1 MNQEVRLATKNDR
14 PTGVTER
21 REKLKNELLVELRKS
36 GVDTTKRRFLKTELI
51 TLCAQHSIPI
61 FVDEMN
67 VEPGWFN
74 KPKGMLQILFER
86 GWIDETKVKTPRS
99 MSYSKE
105 GKKDKH
111 FDEDGK
117 LNDVGREF
125 CLTHLLS
132 ECIDFKSEKSDLE
145 HLASELSNNRNK
157 SSILFTPK
165 FHCELAGE
173 GIEYAWG
180 AAKRIYRRQPLSA
193 KRTFENCVALVKSS
207 LASITIE
214 MCRRF
219 SAKARGYMLGYYH
232 QNKEKKVSE
241 LNQQNENQEGDA
253 IIVKTETS
261 YQYNEKIH
269 KTYRSHRDANCTD
282 WAFISEVIKECI
294 I

>member
-1 MNQEVRLATKNDR
+1 MTQ
-14 PTGVTER
+14 G
-21 REKLKNELLVELRKS
+21 
-36 GVDTTKRRFLKTELI
+36 
-51 TLCAQHSIPI
+51 
-61 FVDEMN
+61 
-67 VEPGWFN
+67 
-74 KPKGMLQILFER
+74 
-86 GWIDETKVKTPRS
+86 
-99 MSYSKE
+99 
-105 GKKDKH
+105 
-111 FDEDGK
+111 
-117 LNDVGREF
+117 
-125 CLTHLLS
+125 HLLS

-145 HLASELSNNRNK
+145 HLASELSNNTNK

-193 KRTFENCVALVKSS
+193 KRTFENFVALVKSS
-207 LASITIE
+207 LASITIDT
-214 MCRRF
+214 CRRF

-241 LNQQNENQEGDA
+241 MNQKNKNREGDT

-269 KTYRSHRDANCTD
+269 KIYRSHRDANCTD